1 MVWSRSGGIGIH
13 AHRRSGFAGVD
24 CNAIVVCGRYFCR
37 IGNECGKTVDS
48 AVATAT
54 VQCEPKFFQQPQ
66 SQKSTNPGQQQIF
79 MAVSVGSDTPVAYQ
93 WYSSTDFNFTP
104 IAGATESFITVTP
117 SQTTYYYCAAKNAC
131 GESQSFIATITV
143 CYAPVI
149 TQQPQSQT
157 VTRGNSVTLSVAA
170 NSPTGDELRYQ
181 WYLGIFDPQAISGA
195 TGPSVTF
202 SPQFS
207 EEYSVRVTNGCTDTW
222 SDIASVTVTDPAP

>member
-1 MVWSRSGGIGIH
+1 NPLAGANSSSLVVGPATTTDYSVTVTNSCGSVTSNTATISVSCAGPVITQKPQSQTINRGAMATLTVGASGSNPTYQWYG
-13 AHRRSGFAGVD
+13 SDPAGS
-24 CNAIVVCGRYFCR
+24 AYTLIVGAVSPALTVTPSSSVAGYFCR

-143 CYAPVI
+143 CYAPV
-149 TQQPQSQT
+149 
-157 VTRGNSVTLSVAA
+157 
-170 NSPTGDELRYQ
+170 
-181 WYLGIFDPQAISGA
+181 
-195 TGPSVTF
+195 
-202 SPQFS
+202 
-207 EEYSVRVTNGCTDTW
+207 
-222 SDIASVTVTDPAP
+222 